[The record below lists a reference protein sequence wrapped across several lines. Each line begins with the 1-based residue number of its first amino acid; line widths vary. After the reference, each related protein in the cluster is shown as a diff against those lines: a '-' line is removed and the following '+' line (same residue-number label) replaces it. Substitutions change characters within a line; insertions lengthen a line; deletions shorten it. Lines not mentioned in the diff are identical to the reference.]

1 VNRRRLFAVGGTL
14 LLAGCMVGP
23 DYQRPKLDLP
33 AAYPSASDN
42 AAASVALPAV
52 TPDWWTLYQDPAL
65 NDLVATALVNNADIH
80 VAVARVE
87 EAQAT
92 VREVDAALFPEI
104 DLGGGASRTRS
115 NPALI
120 TPGSAPVRN
129 DFRLALSTSFE
140 LDFWGRLRRAA
151 EAARAQ
157 ALGTRYARDVVALTL
172 AGDTAHTYFSLRS
185 LDAQII
191 ATRETLHTREESAAL
206 VNRRARGGVASDLDV
221 AQAEGLRAQAAA
233 QLKDLVR
240 LRAATEH
247 LLGTLT
253 GRLDLRIDE
262 AGLERI
268 PLPPQPPAGLPST
281 LLERRPDIRKAEQD
295 LVAANAQIGVARAA
309 LLPNISLTGD
319 VGGESLGLSS
329 LLRYGSRT
337 WSIGFALAQPIFD
350 AGRREAAVQGQEAV
364 EREVL
369 AAYQKSIQTA
379 FREVSDA
386 LTDLQQTTAA
396 AADQD
401 ARVLAARNALRLA
414 NRRYTSGLS
423 TFLDVLDAQRT
434 VNDAELAQIVN
445 RQAQLGAS
453 IDLMKALGGGWLAE
467 RTQASV
473 APAPEAAAALLRMV
487 VPGRTEDDVPAC
499 GRDAEIA

>member
-1 VNRRRLFAVGGTL
+1 
-14 LLAGCMVGP
+14 MVGP

-33 AAYPSASDN
+33 AAYPGASDH
-42 AAASVALPAV
+42 AAASIALPAV

-80 VAVARVE
+80 IAVARVE

-92 VREVDAALFPEI
+92 LREVDAALFPEI
-104 DLGGGASRTRS
+104 DLGGTGSRTRS

-120 TPGSAPVRN
+120 TPGSLPIRN

-172 AGDTAHTYFSLRS
+172 AGDTAHTYFLLR
-185 LDAQII
+185 
-191 ATRETLHTREESAAL
+191 TREESAAL
-206 VNRRARGGVASDLDV
+206 VDRRARGGIASDLDV

-233 QLKDLVR
+233 QLKELVR

-253 GRLDLRIDE
+253 GKLDLRIDE

-329 LLRYGSRT
+329 LLRYGSRI

-473 APAPEAAAALLRMV
+473 APASEATALLRAV
-487 VPGRTEDDVPAC
+487 VPRRAEDDVPAC